1 MQNINEVLKQQK
13 LLQLIQ
19 VENFVGWVYY
29 IDYDKAHVMTNDLWK
44 AQASGIPHNCF
55 LIAATFN
62 PEHYTDTPEE
72 EREIILL
79 RVVGSA
85 KLPQDDDIIRTKID
99 NYQQQTGIFG
109 ETNPRDYDDI
119 TRNQLQFGGLE
130 CNVLGTFYQRDGELW
145 LGSDL
150 ESFATASRLNVYRPR
165 RKALEIIVNHIDP
178 IRRQKA
184 LEDARLLGIEK
195 PIAPFQVGTVRYTS
209 TDRLHRHSEEDKV
222 PVRIQ
227 PSDFLARRTAVLG
240 MTRTGKSN
248 MVKQTVSVVK
258 RIADESN
265 IPIGQIIYDI
275 NGEYANANQ
284 QDKGAIADVYPNDTI
299 RYRMLETD
307 GFEDLRNNFYEQ
319 LNEGFN
325 IIKRELEDAGRVTS
339 DYIRLFVNMSLDEP
353 DKQEWSEHSRWE
365 VRVAAYKTLLYKAG
379 FTPPANTRISFSASK
394 SIRDAV
400 ATAAGKTFKEY
411 TRGKHTYLNL
421 TLPEAENWFLT
432 AREVNNDTPLKSS
445 SGKDWVDD
453 TLQNLLDIMAQKN
466 KGTNNFI
473 SGYRILTDA
482 VKYHS
487 PRRSREVTDEI
498 YEHLASG
505 KIVIL
510 DLSVGDSTI
519 REKVSKQIA
528 AKIFNR
534 SMQQFIEG
542 KTPPNIVV
550 YIEEA
555 HNLIGKKHDLTE
567 TWPRLAKEGAKY
579 RIALVYATQ
588 EVSSVHPNILAN
600 TENWFITH
608 LNNDREIRELARFYD
623 FGDFSRSLIRAQD
636 VGFAR
641 VKTLSGPFVIPVQ
654 IDKFD
659 PQAEIDRQKT
669 ANTSKEKA
677 AEETAVSPA
686 TDGKTPPEEGTWE
699 NLFNGGN

>member
-1 MQNINEVLKQQK
+1 
-13 LLQLIQ
+13 
-19 VENFVGWVYY
+19 
-29 IDYDKAHVMTNDLWK
+29 MTNDLWK
-44 AQASGIPHNCF
+44 SQASGIPHNCF
-55 LIAATFN
+55 LVAATFN
-62 PEHYTDTPEE
+62 PERYSETPEDD
-72 EREIILL
+72 REIILL
-79 RVVGSA
+79 RVVGST
-85 KLPQDDDIIRTKID
+85 KLPQDDDLIRTKVD
-99 NYQQQTGIFG
+99 NFQQQTDIYG

-150 ESFATASRLNVYRPR
+150 ESFATASRLNVFRPR
-165 RKALEIIVNHIDP
+165 KAALEIIVNHLDP
-178 IRRQKA
+178 LRRQKA
-184 LEDARLLGIEK
+184 IEDAQQLGIEK

-209 TDRLHRHSEEDKV
+209 TDRLHRRVESDKV

-258 RIADESN
+258 RIADESA

-284 QDKGAIADVYPNDTI
+284 QDKGAIADVYPNDTV
-299 RYRMLETD
+299 RYRMLETS

-325 IIKRELEDAGRVTS
+325 IIKRELEDVGRVTS
-339 DYIRLFVNMSLDEP
+339 DYVRLFVNMSLDEP
-353 DKQEWSEHSRWE
+353 DSQEWSEHRRWE

-379 FTPPANTRISFSASK
+379 FTPPTNIRISFSASNA
-394 SIRDAV
+394 IRQVV
-400 ATAAGKTFKEY
+400 AQQAGRDFNEQS
-411 TRGKHTYLNL
+411 RGRATYLNL
-421 TLPEAENWFLT
+421 TLAEAEAWFLA
-432 AREVNNDTPLKSS
+432 AREANNNTPLRSS
-445 SGKDWVDD
+445 SGNNWIDD
-453 TLQNLLDIMAQKN
+453 TLQNLLDMMAQR
-466 KGTNNFI
+466 GATGFI

-482 VKYHS
+482 IKYHS

-498 YEHLASG
+498 YEHLADG

-528 AKIFNR
+528 SKIFNR
-534 SMQQFIEG
+534 SMQQFIEA
-542 KTPPNIVV
+542 KMPPNIVV

-555 HNLIGKKHDLTE
+555 HNLIGKSHDLTE

-659 PQAEIDRQKT
+659 PQAEIDRQEGMVVSVKET
-669 ANTSKEKA
+669 AP
-677 AEETAVSPA
+677 ETAVSTPA
-686 TDGKTPPEEGTWE
+686 PENNPNTPKQEAEWDD
-699 NLFNGGN
+699 LFDGGN